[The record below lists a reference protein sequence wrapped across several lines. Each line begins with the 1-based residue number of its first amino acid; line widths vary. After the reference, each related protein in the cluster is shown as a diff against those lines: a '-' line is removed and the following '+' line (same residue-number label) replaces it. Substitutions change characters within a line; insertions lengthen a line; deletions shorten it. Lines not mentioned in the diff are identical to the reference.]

1 MNNADGC
8 VFIESERLQVAVSKA
23 DGSWKILHKPAGT
36 SWTSEERF
44 CKLELY
50 NLKSKESR
58 VLKANNF
65 KEIRKVDDSITLI
78 YEPLTD
84 LKMNFKIELTDSET
98 VRFSYQ
104 TESVNP
110 EWMIRSVNILDEAPK
125 VIGDGYAVVPIGM
138 GYAIPTTAKIKFE
151 TNGTYVSSV
160 FTFVEGGYFM
170 RFLGLV
176 KGASRIGEGVSAA
189 VITWHSPDVNV
200 ALRTEKIGG
209 RSGLVPTITLTN
221 NAREASIHFIEK
233 GNFVDVAK
241 YYRGLVMKE
250 GLFVPLEDKIR
261 KNPNLRR
268 LIGTV
273 HFLPLCKFGMS
284 EKVDPKGAPE
294 WYRRAFNLDLKP
306 GSSIVLYTFEEV
318 AEIAEHLKNEVKIDR
333 AYLNI
338 FGWMNGG
345 HDMYYPDYLPADM
358 EMGGNEELIAASKK
372 IRSLGYLFSL
382 YINPILQFEEAA
394 STSPEDAVTF
404 ADGKKYYFNFFAG
417 GPSYVVC
424 PSRVIKY
431 MEKTLPDMK
440 RFFSP
445 SVSYIDYMMAVPL
458 HGCHDP
464 NHPLT
469 REETIKHH
477 KRIIEYFKSQLA
489 DIVAAETP
497 YEYVIPI
504 IDLFYGWLNFEQR
517 PGLVRIPL
525 TELVYREC
533 GVFSTWMGKMARV
546 SDEAPRFYINVNLV
560 DFISVGRAASLYL
573 PPHLYYERKG
583 AAEVENIYGKSEGG
597 WPQSLCSTDRLI
609 KNAYE
614 VTSPLYEV
622 TFNTEMTNFE
632 FLTPDYKV
640 CKTTFNDGT
649 VIVVNRSDEE
659 LDFNYNGI
667 IIPRHGFIVESPT
680 FIAFCVKSYNG
691 IKYSRPTLFTVRS
704 LDNRRIENS
713 KNLRIYHGFGDN
725 IIAIKNTNSA
735 AYIGGSVIK
744 KKGECFIFDV
754 TREANVKFQE

>member
-1 MNNADGC
+1 MTKADER
-8 VFIESERLQVAVSKA
+8 VFIESEVLQVAVSKA
-23 DGSWKILHKPAGT
+23 DGSWKIMHKPART
-36 SWTSEERF
+36 LWISEERF

-50 NLKSKESR
+50 NLKSKETQI
-58 VLKANNF
+58 LKANNF
-65 KEIRKVDDSITLI
+65 KWIRKVDDSIILV
-78 YEPLTD
+78 YEPLNDIKIT
-84 LKMNFKIELTDSET
+84 FKIELTDNET

-104 TESVNP
+104 TESINP
-110 EWMIRSVNILDEAPK
+110 EWKIHSVDIFDEAPK
-125 VIGDGYAVVPIGM
+125 VIGDGYAVAPIGM
-138 GYAIPTTAKIKFE
+138 GYAIPTTANIKFE
-151 TNGTYVSSV
+151 TDGTYVPSV

-176 KGASRIGEGVSAA
+176 KGASNIGEGVSAA
-189 VITWHSPDVNV
+189 VITWHSPDVSI
-200 ALRTEKIGG
+200 ALRTEKVGG
-209 RSGLVPTITLTN
+209 QSGLVPTITLTN
-221 NAREASIHFIEK
+221 NAKEASIHFIEK
-233 GNFVDVAK
+233 GNFVDIAK

-250 GLFVPLEDKIR
+250 GLFVSLEDKIR
-261 KNPNLRR
+261 ENPDLKK

-306 GSSIVLYTFEEV
+306 GSSIVLFTFEEV
-318 AEIAEHLKNEVKIDR
+318 AKVAEHLKNEVKIDR
-333 AYLNI
+333 AYFNI

-358 EMGGNEELIAASKK
+358 ELGGNKGLIAASNK

-394 STSPEDAVTF
+394 STSPKDAVTF
-404 ADGKKYYFNFFAG
+404 ADGKKYYFSFYAG

-431 MEKTLPDMK
+431 IEKVIPDMK
-440 RFFSP
+440 HFFSP
-445 SVSYIDYMMAVPL
+445 SVSYLDYVMAVPL
-458 HGCHDP
+458 LRCHNP
-464 NHPLT
+464 KHPLT
-469 REETIKHH
+469 RDETIKHH
-477 KRIIEYFKSQLA
+477 KRIIEYFKSRLA
-489 DIVAAETP
+489 DIAAAETP
-497 YEYVIPI
+497 YEYVIPVL
-504 IDLFYGWLNFEQR
+504 DLFYGWLNFEQR
-517 PGLVRIPL
+517 PGLIRIPL

-546 SDEAPRFYINVNLV
+546 SDETPHFYINVNLV
-560 DFISVGRAASLYL
+560 DFISVGRTASLYL

-583 AAEVENIYGKSEGG
+583 TPEVENIYGKAEGG

-640 CKTTFNDGT
+640 CKTTFKDGT

-667 IIPRHGFIVESPT
+667 IIPRHGFIVENPM
-680 FIAFCVKSYNG
+680 FIAFCAKNYNG
-691 IKYSRPTLFTVRS
+691 IKYSSPTLFTIRS
-704 LDNRRIENS
+704 LDNKRIENS
-713 KNLRIYHGFGDN
+713 KNLMIYHGFGDT
-725 IIAIKNTNSA
+725 IIAIKNANSVA
-735 AYIGGSVIK
+735 RIGKSIIK
-744 KKGECFIFDV
+744 KKGEHFIFDV
-754 TREANVKFQE
+754 TRETNVKFLE